1 MLPAI
6 ASLSKARL
14 LRRQAGEISNKLSI
28 LFTVQEPYRMTHTYG
43 LGSLAI
49 IVKVKADTA
58 NLTSLLYELIALEY
72 ISKGAHCRFY
82 VSLERSS

>member
-1 MLPAI
+1 M
-6 ASLSKARL
+6 
-14 LRRQAGEISNKLSI
+14 RRQAGELSNKLSI
-28 LFTVQEPYRMTHTYG
+28 LFTVQKPCRMTHTYS

-49 IVKVKADTA
+49 IVKVKGDTA